1 MAERIDTEEVQ
12 RLLDAIERDVAGL
25 KGDAPQLQ
33 LLRAELERLRTL
45 LARPEEHHG
54 LGERLHGLR
63 AALDDAVEHALAE
76 GLTIGSYVTRIGRML
91 GL

>member
-1 MAERIDTEEVQ
+1 MTERIDTEEVQ
-12 RLLDAIERDVAGL
+12 RLLDAIEQDLAKM

-33 LLRAELERLRTL
+33 KLRAELERLRTL

-54 LGERLHGLR
+54 LGERLHELR
-63 AALDDAVEHALAE
+63 AALENAFEHALDE
-76 GLTIGSYVTRIGRML
+76 GLTVSSYVTRIGRML